1 MTLDAAERG
10 LTRPEGVHR
19 FALVVGDLDRSV
31 AWYVDRFEFVL
42 EARWEV
48 AEAGLRFAQLRYGD
62 VRFELMERDGAEPD
76 FVADPGVWS
85 EVLDAQGAPV
95 PSGSFH
101 SGELA
106 AVVAE
111 LGAPPEPPE
120 PPRERRVH
128 ILRDPTGRRI
138 ELVEPRE

>member
-10 LTRPEGVHR
+10 LSRPEGVHR

-31 AWYVDRFEFVL
+31 AWYVERFEFVL
-42 EARWEV
+42 ESRWEV
-48 AEAGLRFAQLRYGD
+48 EEAGLRFAQLRYGD
-62 VRFELMERDGAEPD
+62 VRFELMERDRAEPD
-76 FVADPGVWS
+76 LVADPGVWS
-85 EVLDAQGAPV
+85 EVLDAQGRPM
-95 PSGSFH
+95 PSGTFH

-111 LGAPPEPPE
+111 LGAPEPSN

-128 ILRDPTGRRI
+128 ILRDPQGRRI

>member
-1 MTLDAAERG
+1 MTADAAERG
-10 LTRPEGVHR
+10 LSRPEGVHR

-31 AWYVDRFEFVL
+31 AWYVERFEFEL

-62 VRFELMERDGAEPD
+62 VRFELMERDGGEAD
-76 FVADPGVWS
+76 LVADPGAWS
-85 EVLDAQGAPV
+85 EVIDANGAPV
-95 PSGSFH
+95 PVGAFH

-106 AVVAE
+106 AAAAE
-111 LGAPPEPPE
+111 LGAPEPPE
-120 PPRERRVH
+120 PPPERRVH
-128 ILRDPTGRRI
+128 ILRDPDGRRI